1 MFEKGKSGN
10 PKGRPKGA
18 ANKDNQNLKEFVE
31 YLLNS
36 KREKLEK
43 DFDTLKPYER
53 LKMFERL
60 LAYVLPKQ
68 QPRDIETV
76 VTEQTKQLKALL
88 DTMPSKMDNRKLLQ
102 RVLEGG
108 QVRQPKLRMLERK
121 DGKWIVTNE
130 KDTDG
135 NDDIDLYLCKT
146 IDDVDSANKQS
157 R

>member
-60 LAYVLPKQ
+60 LAYRL
-68 QPRDIETV
+68 
-76 VTEQTKQLKALL
+76 
-88 DTMPSKMDNRKLLQ
+88 
-102 RVLEGG
+102 
-108 QVRQPKLRMLERK
+108 
-121 DGKWIVTNE
+121 
-130 KDTDG
+130 
-135 NDDIDLYLCKT
+135 
-146 IDDVDSANKQS
+146 
-157 R
+157 

>member
-1 MFEKGKSGN
+1 
-10 PKGRPKGA
+10 
-18 ANKDNQNLKEFVE
+18 
-31 YLLNS
+31 
-36 KREKLEK
+36 
-43 DFDTLKPYER
+43 
-53 LKMFERL
+53 
-60 LAYVLPKQ
+60 
-68 QPRDIETV
+68 
-76 VTEQTKQLKALL
+76 
-88 DTMPSKMDNRKLLQ
+88 MDNRKLLQ

-135 NDDIDLYLCKT
+135 NDDIDLYLGKT

>member
-60 LAYVLPKQ
+60 LAYA
-68 QPRDIETV
+68 V

-88 DTMPSKMDNRKLLQ
+88 DTMPDEAINKIAATIMEIQKYKQD
-102 RVLEGG
+102 G
-108 QVRQPKLRMLERK
+108 Q
-121 DGKWIVTNE
+121 
-130 KDTDG
+130 
-135 NDDIDLYLCKT
+135 
-146 IDDVDSANKQS
+146 
-157 R
+157 